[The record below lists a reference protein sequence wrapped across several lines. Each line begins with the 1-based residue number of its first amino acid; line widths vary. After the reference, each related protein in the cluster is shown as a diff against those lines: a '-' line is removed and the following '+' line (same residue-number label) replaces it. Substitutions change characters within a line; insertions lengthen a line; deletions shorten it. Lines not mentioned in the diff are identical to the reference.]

1 MSMRTS
7 AGVAPVAPAGARQFN
22 VSNAKG
28 NVFLIGVI
36 PSSRPAQAGCLY

>member
-28 NVFLIGVI
+28 NVFFYKH
-36 PSSRPAQAGCLY
+36 AAGG